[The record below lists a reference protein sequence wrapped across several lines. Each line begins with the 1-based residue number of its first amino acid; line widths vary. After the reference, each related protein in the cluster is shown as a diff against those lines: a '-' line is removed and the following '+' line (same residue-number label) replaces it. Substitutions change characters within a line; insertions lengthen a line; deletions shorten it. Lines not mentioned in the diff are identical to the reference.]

1 MAFLTLAQLTKAQ
14 AEAEGFQ
21 NGPQPAL
28 NTANL
33 ETQRIEGNTQ
43 VATTSPTP
51 YYPSQETPNLQLS
64 TRDMASELANN
75 FVILDS
81 IIASVP
87 VISQRLQLL
96 NATTAQSVSLTPTST
111 QMVAVS
117 MYLSSAGLSGAG
129 HEVLATINYTCELGP
144 EVITVTLPLDA
155 RTIIMETYP
164 LLVLGGTTVTLSTT
178 YAGGATNDPYN
189 LDARL
194 VQMP

>member
-1 MAFLTLAQLTKAQ
+1 MPFLTLAELAKAQ
-14 AEAEGFQ
+14 AEAEGYQ

-28 NTANL
+28 NQANL
-33 ETQRIEGNTQ
+33 STQEALGNTI
-43 VATTSPTP
+43 APTTTPAP
-51 YYPSQETPNLQLS
+51 YYPSSETPNLQLS
-64 TRDMASELANN
+64 TENMSAELANN
-75 FVILDS
+75 MVIID
-81 IIASVP
+81 AVAANVP

-96 NATTAQSVSLTPTST
+96 NATTPQSVSLVPTST
-111 QMVAVS
+111 QMVTVS

-129 HEVLATINYTCELGP
+129 HEVIATINYTCELGP

-155 RTIIMETYP
+155 RTIIIETYP
-164 LLVLGGTTVTLSTT
+164 LLVLGGTTITLSTS